1 MLIGEVSRRSGVSA
15 RMLRHYESLG
25 LVTPSARSS
34 NGYREYSSADI
45 GRIFHIEGLRNLGL
59 SLPEIGRLLADPGF
73 DASAVIAD
81 LITAARERIAADE
94 RLLTHLEQVSRLGA
108 ADGESLLTAIDLM
121 RSLESRDVIQ
131 RHKAALG
138 SGVDGTLPVESLTRA
153 VLDEPVLNAAG
164 AMRWALAQAGPDAV
178 APLVAGLD
186 SEDPK
191 VRRNAI
197 RALDEMWR
205 TTSAND
211 LAEADAVI
219 AAAMRTALDD
229 EDPEVR
235 TVAALALGSHGDPAA
250 VPALLDIA
258 MGEAKDIDAAEAL
271 AGFMVADTAG
281 DPSVA
286 PARSGQHSDDP
297 TAAGPVAADRT
308 TADPAAADL
317 TVAETIMAE
326 LRTRSGSQDPTVR
339 FQVLQVLVE
348 IPGTESD
355 ALIAVL
361 AEDEV
366 REVAATANA
375 SLLRRH
381 VSPRHD

>member
-1 MLIGEVSRRSGVSA
+1 
-15 RMLRHYESLG
+15 MLRHYESLG

-34 NGYREYSSADI
+34 NGYREYSPADI
-45 GRIFHIEGLRNLGL
+45 GRIFHIEGLRSLGL

-81 LITAARERIAADE
+81 LITAVRERIAADE
-94 RLLTHLEQVSRLGA
+94 RLLTHLEQVSGLGA

-138 SGVDGTLPVESLTRA
+138 SGVDGGVPVEMLSRA
-153 VLDEPVLNAAG
+153 VLEESVLNAAG
-164 AMRWALAQAGPDAV
+164 AMRWALAQAGHDAV
-178 APLVAGLD
+178 APLAAGLD
-186 SEDPK
+186 SEDPG

-197 RALDEMWR
+197 RALDEIWR

-211 LAEADAVI
+211 LAESDAVI
-219 AAAMRTALDD
+219 AEAMRAALDD
-229 EDPEVR
+229 EDPEVS
-235 TVAALALGSHGDPAA
+235 TIAALALGRRGDPSA
-250 VPALLDIA
+250 VPMLLDIA
-258 MGEAKDIDAAEAL
+258 MSGSKDIDAAEAL
-271 AGFMVADTAG
+271 AGFMFADTAG

-286 PARSGQHSDDP
+286 PARSGPHADVP
-297 TAAGPVAADRT
+297 TAAFLLPAEPAAAGPVAADRT
-308 TADPAAADL
+308 TADL

-339 FQVLQVLVE
+339 FRVLQVLVE
-348 IPGTESD
+348 IPGAESD

-366 REVAATANA
+366 REIAATANA